1 MSWSWEEATSPWKR
15 GLQQWLQLHRLASI
29 SQWLYWMLQV
39 MPGSDAACYGGRAGC
54 GAFFSAITAAW
65 EPLSQPGPVWSCM
78 EAASSCLRYLLS
90 AVPSCPL
97 GLCYP
102 LKFSIALVPQE
113 GWEKAVYPWY
123 LLPRPSGSRFTWSSC
138 LHLMQQFLT
147 FLTL

>member
-1 MSWSWEEATSPWKR
+1 MW
-15 GLQQWLQLHRLASI
+15 GL
-29 SQWLYWMLQV
+29 
-39 MPGSDAACYGGRAGC
+39 
-54 GAFFSAITAAW
+54 FSAITAAW
-65 EPLSQPGPVWSCM
+65 EPLSQPRPVWSCT

-123 LLPRPSGSRFTWSSC
+123 LLPRPPGSRFTWSPC
-138 LHLMQQFLT
+138 LHPMQWFST
-147 FLTL
+147 FLTLLPLVSSLLHNCNVATVTNHDISMVSHNWQVKKHCCSVYHCLF